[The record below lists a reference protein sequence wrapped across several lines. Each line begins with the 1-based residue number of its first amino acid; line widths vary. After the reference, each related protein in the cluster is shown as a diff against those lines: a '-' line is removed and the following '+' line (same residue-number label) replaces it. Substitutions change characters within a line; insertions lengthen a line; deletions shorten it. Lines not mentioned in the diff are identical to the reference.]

1 MKQFF
6 EILFD
11 KDKSFDNLQVWV
23 YAIAIPLGLLVLM
36 AIAGWM
42 DQISESL

>member
-1 MKQFF
+1 MKKLF

-11 KDKSFDNLQVWV
+11 EDKSFDNLQVWV
-23 YAIAIPLGLLVLM
+23 YAIAIPAALLVLM